1 MENYQGPLPN
11 PNPNPENEDNP
22 NKNKGTYQFSMV
34 LKFFLHN
41 ITQNIL
47 IFR

>member
-22 NKNKGTYQFSMV
+22 KKIKGSYQFSKV
-34 LKFFLHN
+34 VKIFFA
-41 ITQNIL
+41 
-47 IFR
+47 

>member
-22 NKNKGTYQFSMV
+22 KKNKGSYQFSMV
-34 LKFFLHN
+34 VKFF
-41 ITQNIL
+41 
-47 IFR
+47 FA